1 MSDEAP
7 MTETAITEAPMA
19 EAPAAEAKP
28 AKAAKPE
35 APAPEGQILI
45 HVRFAPDGVVNTIGE
60 KPSTISEQE
69 WFRRL
74 SFQAGDVYQPLAGG
88 RGVFRVARARLDA
101 LKAAALH

>member
-7 MTETAITEAPMA
+7 MTETVITEAPVA
-19 EAPAAEAKP
+19 EATPADAAKSEAPAAEGP
-28 AKAAKPE
+28 
-35 APAPEGQILI
+35 ILI
-45 HVRFAPDGVVNTIGE
+45 HVSFAPDGAVTTIGE

-69 WFRRL
+69 WFKRL

>member
-7 MTETAITEAPMA
+7 MTETVITETPVA
-19 EAPAAEAKP
+19 EAPAAEATP
-28 AKAAKPE
+28 ADAAKSE
-35 APAPEGQILI
+35 APAAEGPILI
-45 HVRFAPDGVVNTIGE
+45 HVSFAPDGAVTTIGE

-69 WFRRL
+69 WFKRL
-74 SFQAGDVYQPLAGG
+74 SFQAGDVYQPLAGA